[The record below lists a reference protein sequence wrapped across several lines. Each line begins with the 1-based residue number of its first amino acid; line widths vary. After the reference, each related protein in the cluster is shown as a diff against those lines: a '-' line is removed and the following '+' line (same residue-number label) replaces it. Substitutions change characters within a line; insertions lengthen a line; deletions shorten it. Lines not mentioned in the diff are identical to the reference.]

1 VSVRNPELSIVI
13 PTRDRK
19 GALLETLARL
29 EGLAAPLPLE
39 VIVVDDGGGDGSAD
53 AAEELS
59 GRSSLSLRVL
69 RQEALGPA
77 SARNRGLSIARGNAS
92 LFIGD
97 DVWPRPG
104 MIERHVD
111 FHRRHPEPGAA
122 LLGRIV
128 PAPPLDGSEFIRWL
142 HEGGVQFGFAGLDP
156 DLPAPPEC
164 FWTANVSA
172 KTSLI
177 LEAGGFDE
185 SFRAAACEDTELGL
199 RLAKSGMQLQFDPRA
214 VAEHF
219 HPTDLTATLERMRTV
234 GEAFQVLSERAP
246 DFPMPTR
253 PGVRHRVKAW
263 SLTAPYLAHLR
274 PTRIRR
280 ASWRFLCD
288 EVQREAYWGL
298 RQEPG
303 APRVGATLARLA
315 ARDPA
320 TRLIVAQ
327 PSSPT

>member
-1 VSVRNPELSIVI
+1 VSVRNPELSVVI
-13 PTRDRK
+13 PTRGRK
-19 GALLETLARL
+19 RILLETLARL
-29 EGLAAPLPLE
+29 EGVAAPLPVE
-39 VIVVDDGGGDGSAD
+39 IIVVDDGAVDGSAD

-59 GRSSLSLRVL
+59 VRSSLSLRVL

-97 DVWPRPG
+97 DIWPRQG
-104 MIERHVD
+104 MIERHLD
-111 FHRRHPEPGAA
+111 FHRRRPEPVAA
-122 LLGRIV
+122 LLGRVV
-128 PAPPLDGSEFIRWL
+128 PAPPLDTSEFIRWL
-142 HEGGVQFGFAGLDP
+142 HTSGVQFGFAGLDP
-156 DLPAPPEC
+156 DVPAPPEC

-177 LEAGGFDE
+177 LEAEGFDE
-185 SFRAAACEDTELGL
+185 SFRTAACEDAELGL

-234 GEAFQVLSERAP
+234 GEAFRVLSERAP
-246 DFPMPTR
+246 EFPMPR
-253 PGVRHRVKAW
+253 HPGARHRVKAW
-263 SLTAPYLAHLR
+263 PLTAFYLAHLR
-274 PTRIRR
+274 PRRIRH

-298 RQEPG
+298 QGAAG
-303 APRVGATLARLA
+303 APHVGATLARLA
-315 ARDPA
+315 TRDPG
-320 TRLIVAQ
+320 AQ
-327 PSSPT
+327 